1 MRLLSISELIDVV
14 IRSALRAFSCS
25 VMLIAGPLCAQDV
38 FPPPERPPVLE
49 ATRSTGE
56 VLIDGRLDEADWQ
69 NALPV
74 SGFKQEEPN
83 QGYAPSYDTEV
94 RVLFDA
100 KNLYVSAVCYDQEGP
115 EGIRVQDLRRD
126 FDFFENDV
134 FGVSL
139 DPFKDGRNAIIFQ
152 VNPYGVL
159 RDLQVTDGT
168 IFNIDWDAT
177 YEARTSI
184 EADRWVVEIAIP
196 WKVLRYAPDQNTWGI
211 NFVRGI
217 RRLGEFSGWSLWPR
231 VYTPYRMD
239 YAGTLNNIEPPPP
252 STNLRIQPY
261 LVMRDERVGESEN
274 LFDAVTPE
282 IGGDVK
288 WAMTPS
294 TVLDLTV
301 NTDFAQADADR
312 QVVNLSRF
320 SVFFPEKRA
329 FFLEN
334 ASLFRMGS
342 STAAL
347 PFFSRRI
354 GLDDFGQPIPIDA
367 GARLI
372 SRTGSRNIG
381 ALFVRQRSNTTS
393 PVSHFGVGRYSRNL
407 GNSNRI
413 GALATLRQD
422 EGFDGQPAEV
432 NTVGAVDGLFRF
444 TQTLTLQ
451 GMVSGS
457 WTREREGDGFA
468 SYLWLGNDSN
478 RGYLGHIQAFISE
491 NYNPGVGFVARRD
504 LIVTS
509 PAGSLDLRPSWK
521 PAFIRSFNPGFVTY
535 VYHRLSDG
543 AFQEAWLSIAPVS
556 IEFVNGAEINLRMQ
570 PNWQTLRVQD
580 VEFFRPLGVEL
591 EAGDHSYIRYN
602 AEIQS
607 DLSRRYSG
615 FAEVTTGPYF
625 DGQLTTMTVSVRLAP
640 SPHMSLNLDY
650 ELNRATGLGID
661 DENVDSHL
669 FGPELRLALNPRF
682 QLNAFYQYNTL
693 IERARWNVRLSYE
706 FSPLSYVFLVFNDN
720 RYFVNDTL
728 RRSDPAFFATQ
739 QQAIFKVSY
748 LRQL

>member
-1 MRLLSISELIDVV
+1 MIIAQ
-14 IRSALRAFSCS
+14 SAH
-25 VMLIAGPLCAQDV
+25 AQEV
-38 FPPPERPPVLE
+38 FPPPDNPPVLE
-49 ATRSTGE
+49 AFRTASELR
-56 VLIDGRLDEADWQ
+56 IDGYLNETDWQ
-69 NALPV
+69 NASPV
-74 SGFKQEEPN
+74 SGFTQEEPE
-83 QGYAPSYDTEV
+83 QGAPPSFDTEV
-94 RVLFDA
+94 RVLYDDD
-100 KNLYVSAVCYDQEGP
+100 NLYISAVCYDAEGP
-115 EGIRVQDLRRD
+115 SGIRVQDLRRD

-139 DPFKDGRNAIIFQ
+139 DPFEDGRNAIIFQ

-159 RDLQVTDGT
+159 RDLQVTDGN

-184 EADRWVVEIAIP
+184 QDDRWIAEIAIP
-196 WKVLRYAPDQNTWGI
+196 WNVLRYSQEQESWGI

-231 VYTPYRMD
+231 VFTPYRMD
-239 YAGTLNNIEPPPP
+239 YAGILQNIEPPPP
-252 STNLRIQPY
+252 STNLRVQPY
-261 LVMRDERVGESEN
+261 LVMRDERIGETED

-288 WAMTPS
+288 WAVTPN

-320 SVFFPEKRA
+320 SVFFPERRA

-334 ASLFRMGS
+334 ASLFRVGS
-342 STAAL
+342 SIAAL

-354 GLDDFGQPIPIDA
+354 GLDTFGQPIPIDT

-372 SRTGSRNIG
+372 SRTGVRNIG
-381 ALFVRQRSNTTS
+381 ALFVRQRSNNS
-393 PVSHFGVGRYSRNL
+393 NPVSHFGVARYSQNL

-422 EGFDGQPAEV
+422 EGFDGRPAEF
-432 NTVGAVDGLFRF
+432 NTVGAIDGLFRL

-451 GMVSGS
+451 GMASGS
-457 WTREREGDGFA
+457 LTREGEGDGFA
-468 SYLWLGNDSN
+468 SYVWLANRSN
-478 RGYLGHIQAFISE
+478 SGYLGHVQAFITE

-504 LIVTS
+504 LILTS
-509 PAGSLDLRPSWK
+509 PAGNLDLRPSWK
-521 PAFIRSFNPGFVTY
+521 PDYIRSFNPGFVSY

-543 AFQEAWLSIAPVS
+543 AFQESWVTLTPLS
-556 IEFVNGAEINLRMQ
+556 IEFVNGAAINLSLE
-570 PNWQTLRVQD
+570 PNWQTLEAED
-580 VEFFRPLGVEL
+580 VEFFRPLGVGLDPGEY
-591 EAGDHSYIRYN
+591 SYIRYN
-602 AEIQS
+602 AQLQS

-615 FAEVTTGPYF
+615 SVEVTTGPYF
-625 DGQLTTMTVSVRLAP
+625 DGQLTNVSLAARLAP
-640 SPHMSLNLDY
+640 TPHMALSLDY
-650 ELNRATGLGID
+650 ELNRATSLGI
-661 DENVDSHL
+661 EGESVDSHL

-682 QLNAFYQYNTL
+682 QFNAFYQYNTL
-693 IERARWNVRLSYE
+693 VDRARWNVRLSYE

-720 RYFVNDTL
+720 RYFINETL
-728 RRSDPAFFATQ
+728 RRSNPDFFATQ